1 MTQLPS
7 YLDFEI
13 ALEKV
18 VRERGRIMPT
28 LAYEMIADCLQLT
41 PTQREIMVPNKRER
55 KFHNII
61 QWGREKLA
69 KRGIIDR
76 RYRGIWVLKSD

>member
-7 YLDFEI
+7 YQDFEI
-13 ALEKV
+13 ALERLI
-18 VRERGRIMPT
+18 RERGRIMPT
-28 LAYEMIADCLQLT
+28 SAYEMIADSLQLT
-41 PTQREIMVPNKRER
+41 PAQREVMVPNKRER

-61 QWGREKLA
+61 QWGRDKLA